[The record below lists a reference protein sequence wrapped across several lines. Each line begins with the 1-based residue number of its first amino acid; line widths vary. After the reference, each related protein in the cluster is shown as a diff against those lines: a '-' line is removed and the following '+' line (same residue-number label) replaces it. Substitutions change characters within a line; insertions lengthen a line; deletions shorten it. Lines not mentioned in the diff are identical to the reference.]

1 MDTAMLA
8 LLVQLLPDPYHPAF
22 LEPLSTVLLVL
33 SLTFFV
39 LTALLVLAR
48 LLWFRLSAVQEL
60 VAVPLEAKAPTSPQG
75 HITVNPQPPPLAS
88 ATGTSLLTL
97 TYLPTALLTLVA
109 AATAHAPT
117 LPFLPPGLPLALYVL
132 FWVGAALAVAAT
144 LLTLTNLFA
153 HPHPGRRTAEGR
165 YLRPM
170 ALLNSSLALATVSVP
185 AGLLVTRLV
194 PTGGLAPVR
203 PPEW

>member
-8 LLVQLLPDPYHPAF
+8 LLVRLLPDPYHPAF
-22 LEPLSTVLLVL
+22 LEPLSTVLLIL
-33 SLTFFV
+33 SLALFT
-39 LTALLVLAR
+39 LTALLVVTR
-48 LLWFRLSAVQEL
+48 LLWFRLSAVHEL
-60 VAVPLEAKAPTSPQG
+60 VAVPIEAKTPTSPQG
-75 HITVNPQPPPLAS
+75 HILVNPPTPPLAS

-109 AATAHAPT
+109 AATANAPT
-117 LPFLPPGLPLALYVL
+117 LPSLPPGLPLALYVL

-144 LLTLTNLFA
+144 LLTLSNLFA

-185 AGLLVTRLV
+185 AGLLVTHLL